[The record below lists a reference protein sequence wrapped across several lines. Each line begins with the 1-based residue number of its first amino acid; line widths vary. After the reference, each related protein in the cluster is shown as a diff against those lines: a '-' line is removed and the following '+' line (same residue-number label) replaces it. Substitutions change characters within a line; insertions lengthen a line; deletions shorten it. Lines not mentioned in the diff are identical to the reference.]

1 MAGVEREE
9 LKIASSGNPLSR
21 LARRQYGALMAMR
34 FRMLANNV
42 RSVQGAFEFGARGVA
57 FVLYTL
63 MGIGLG
69 FGLGAGTYSLL
80 ASRHFQYLA
89 ALFWVVF
96 VVWQVLPIA
105 LASFQEQFDL
115 AGLLR
120 FPVSFGSFYLLSVA
134 FGLVDVPALL
144 GGICCMGI
152 WVGATLARPDLAGW
166 SALVLALYALFNILL
181 ARTVLAWVDRW
192 LAKRRTREIVSAVF
206 LVFMLSLQLLNPA
219 LRSDVRVRRSNH
231 GAAET
236 DHRKVIGE
244 VRRWSKATQ
253 AVERWLPPGIA
264 AETIVESARGNSSS
278 FMELGVLGLYI
289 LATGAVLGIR
299 LRAEFGG
306 ERLSDAPAPRKRS
319 EEDSRWLIDGSG
331 PVAAVME
338 KELRTIPRSMPLLF
352 AMGAPLLTVLV
363 ISTILKNTSEGGRPF
378 QLAFPLCVCYA
389 LLGFTQMI
397 FNNLGAEGTGIQ
409 VLFLS
414 PTPMRSVLLAKN
426 ILHGT
431 LFAVVAVVAGV
442 FAGLRLGEPDPALL
456 ATTVAWVIFAIPA
469 NLAAGNLLSL
479 TMPYRVNL
487 GRLSRQRGSQASAL
501 VSMLIQVSIMGCGV
515 AVLELCTYLGRKWL
529 APGCLLV
536 LAGLATVV
544 WMRVLSSAES
554 LANRNRENLIATLA
568 KLEWERAVLSAPQLL
583 AFSTAQLSAVSPQLS
598 GICYSP
604 VSLADSVDAEPDL
617 RKF

>member
-1 MAGVEREE
+1 MAGVGPGET
-9 LKIASSGNPLSR
+9 KVSNTASPISR
-21 LARRQYGALMAMR
+21 LARRQYGALMTMR

-57 FVLYTL
+57 FLIYTV

-80 ASRHFQYLA
+80 ASRHYQYLP

-120 FPVSFGSFYLLSVA
+120 FPVSFGSFYLLSIA

-144 GGICCMGI
+144 GGICCIGI
-152 WVGATLARPDLAGW
+152 WVGATVARPDLVWWTA
-166 SALVLALYALFNILL
+166 LALAVYAAFNILL

-192 LAKRRTREIVSAVF
+192 LAKRRTREIVSALF
-206 LVFMLSLQLLNPA
+206 LLLMLSLQLLNPA
-219 LRSDVRVRRSNH
+219 LRSDIRVQRPNH
-231 GAAET
+231 AAAQAN
-236 DHRKVIGE
+236 HRKVIGE
-244 VRRWSKATQ
+244 VRRWSKATE

-264 AETIVESARGNSSS
+264 AETIVESAKGNSLP

-289 LATGAVLGIR
+289 LATGAVLGVR
-299 LRAEFGG
+299 LQAEFGG
-306 ERLSDAPAPRKRS
+306 ERLSEAPAPKKRS
-319 EEDSRWLIDGSG
+319 EEDTKWLIDGSG

-363 ISTILKNTSEGGRPF
+363 ISTILKNTSEGGHPF

-414 PTPMRSVLLAKN
+414 PTPLRSVLLAKN
-426 ILHGT
+426 LLHGA
-431 LFAVVAVVAGV
+431 LFAVVAILAGV
-442 FAGLRLGEPDPALL
+442 FAGLRLGEPDLVLL
-456 ATTVAWVIFAIPA
+456 ATTAAWVVFAIPA

-515 AVLELCTYLGRKWL
+515 AILEVCTYLGRKWL
-529 APGCLLV
+529 APAGLLV
-536 LAGLATVV
+536 LAVV
-544 WMRVLSSAES
+544 AVVAWMRVLGGADR
-554 LANRNRENLIATLA
+554 LANRNRDNLIATLA
-568 KLEWERAVLSAPQLL
+568 KME
-583 AFSTAQLSAVSPQLS
+583 
-598 GICYSP
+598 
-604 VSLADSVDAEPDL
+604 
-617 RKF
+617 